1 MTVLS
6 VIAIIL
12 ILLGLFFFFAGTVGI
27 LRLPDFY
34 SRLHAAGK
42 CDSLAATLMICGIA
56 VYNLQPFTFGALLVS
71 IKLLLIAL
79 FVFIANP
86 TATHV
91 ITEAALVLGVKPWKR
106 TEKKRP

>member
-6 VIAIIL
+6 VIAMIL
-12 ILLGLFFFFAGTVGI
+12 ILLGLFFFFTGTVGI
-27 LRLPDFY
+27 LRLPDFCT
-34 SRLHAAGK
+34 RMHAAGK

-106 TEKKRP
+106 TEKKKP